1 MTRLGSMIPIAF
13 LLLITACAAGGQ
25 GAGTDSGSGGARR
38 DRITADDL
46 EGVVE
51 DNAYDVISRMR
62 PGWLRRRGRSLL
74 PAVFR
79 DNIRVGT
86 DIEALRSIRLQNV
99 FEIRYLN
106 AGDATMRWGTGFTG
120 GVIQIVTRR

>member
-1 MTRLGSMIPIAF
+1 MCVRRP
-13 LLLITACAAGGQ
+13 
-25 GAGTDSGSGGARR
+25 GAGTDSGSGGARH

-62 PGWLRRRGRSLL
+62 PQWLRRRGRSLL
-74 PAVFR
+74 PTVFR
-79 DNIRVGT
+79 DHMRVGT
-86 DIEALRSIRLQNV
+86 DIEALKSIRLENIL
-99 FEIRYLN
+99 ELRYLN
-106 AGDATMRWGTGFTG
+106 ASDATMRWGTGFTG

>member
-1 MTRLGSMIPIAF
+1 MSRLASMVPIAL
-13 LLLITACAAGGQ
+13 LLLITACASGGG
-25 GAGTDSGSGGARR
+25 GAGTDSGPGGARR
-38 DRITADDL
+38 DRITADEL

-51 DNAYDVISRMR
+51 ANAYDVISRLR
-62 PGWLRRRGRSLL
+62 PQWLRRRGRSLL

-86 DIEALRSIRLQNV
+86 DIEALKSIRLENV
-99 FEIRYLN
+99 LELRYLN
-106 AGDATMRWGTGFTG
+106 ASDATMRWGTGFTG

>member
-1 MTRLGSMIPIAF
+1 MSRLGSMATIAL
-13 LLLITACAAGGQ
+13 LLLITACASAGP

-46 EGVVE
+46 QGVVE
-51 DNAYDVISRMR
+51 DNAYDVISRLR
-62 PGWLRRRGRSLL
+62 PQWLRRRGRSLL

-79 DNIRVGT
+79 DNMRVGT
-86 DIEALRSIRLQNV
+86 DIESLKSIRLENV
-99 FEIRYLN
+99 LELRYIS
-106 AGDATMRWGTGFTG
+106 ASDATMRWGTGFTG

>member
-1 MTRLGSMIPIAF
+1 MSRLGSMATIAL
-13 LLLITACAAGGQ
+13 LLLITACASAGP

-46 EGVVE
+46 ENVVE
-51 DNAYDVISRMR
+51 DNAYDVISRLR
-62 PGWLRRRGRSLL
+62 PQWLRRRGRSLL

-79 DNIRVGT
+79 DNMRVGT
-86 DIEALRSIRLQNV
+86 DIESLKSIRLENV
-99 FEIRYLN
+99 LERRYLS

>member
-1 MTRLGSMIPIAF
+1 MSRLGSMVTIAL
-13 LLLITACAAGGQ
+13 LLLITACASGGR

-46 EGVVE
+46 AGIVE
-51 DNAYDVISRMR
+51 DNAYDVISRLR
-62 PGWLRRRGRSLL
+62 PQWLRRRGRSLL

-79 DNIRVGT
+79 DNIRIGT
-86 DIEALRSIRLQNV
+86 DIEALKSIRLENV
-99 FEIRYLN
+99 FELRYLS
-106 AGDATMRWGTGFTG
+106 ASDATMRWGTGFTG